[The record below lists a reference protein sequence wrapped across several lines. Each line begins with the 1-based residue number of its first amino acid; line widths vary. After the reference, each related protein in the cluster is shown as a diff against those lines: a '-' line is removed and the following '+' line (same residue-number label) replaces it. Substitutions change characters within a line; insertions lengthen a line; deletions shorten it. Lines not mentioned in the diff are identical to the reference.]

1 MGLCCGRRDGVVAAT
16 SAVQSRRAVDHPNIF
31 HAVGDLEQIGGRAP
45 GAPRSEVTRLTR
57 RPERLLG
64 GADGRMSDFSV
75 EIGIVTHWRRSAASN
90 ASCRPKIK
98 QSPPLVTNTEPRASR
113 TAVGGAG
120 GEDGASI
127 DLGLHGCWCRG
138 RNGRNRRQ
146 VGRGGG

>member
-1 MGLCCGRRDGVVAAT
+1 MSMHVRLSLPACFA
-16 SAVQSRRAVDHPNIF
+16 SAD
-31 HAVGDLEQIGGRAP
+31 AP
-45 GAPRSEVTRLTR
+45 SLAPLVRT
-57 RPERLLG
+57 
-64 GADGRMSDFSV
+64 MSHLDR
-75 EIGIVTHWRRSAASN
+75 RRSAASN

-127 DLGLHGCWCRG
+127 DLGLHGRWCRG